1 MSTRTKKLVLSAG
14 FAVGA
19 LVASAPEAHA
29 IDWVIKQPSAHPAY
43 RAELE
48 PHLNLLLY
56 RAGWG
61 VRRYSGYG
69 TEVGAG
75 FRASIELGDPLFIP
89 SINNT
94 IAITF
99 GLDTNSCRYSY
110 CGRNNFELWS
120 PVALQWNFFLTRKWS
135 AFAEFGGI
143 VHSYGFFSRGSLW
156 VDPTVFL
163 GTRIHF
169 NDKVALTFR
178 VGSPWIGIGVSFFVG
193 S

>member
-1 MSTRTKKLVLSAG
+1 MSTRTKKLFLSAG

-29 IDWVIKQPSAHPAY
+29 VDWVIKSPSAHPAY

-48 PHLNLLLY
+48 PHINAILY

-61 VRRYSGYG
+61 RGVYRRATGYA
-69 TEVGAG
+69 EFGAG
-75 FRASIELGDPLFIP
+75 FRASIELADPMFIK

-94 IAITF
+94 IAISF
-99 GLDTNSCRYSY
+99 GLDTNSCRYY
-110 CGRNNFELWS
+110 CSRSFELWS

-135 AFAEFGGI
+135 AFAELGGI
-143 VHSYGFFSRGSLW
+143 IHSDGFFYRNVW

-169 NDKVALTFR
+169 NDNVALTFR
-178 VGSPWIGIGVSFFVG
+178 VGSPWVGIGVSFFVG